1 MTTMKSLSNHNVD
14 HPASNIS
21 LVISFYHECVNNT
34 HRDLYKILTCET
46 RELLGLELRMN
57 TRKKNIMR
65 LACEC
70 ELMIDHRAAGDGDG
84 NRLGAKNRPRMGLTY
99 ARG

>member
-46 RELLGLELRMN
+46 PGFRATYEHEE
-57 TRKKNIMR
+57 KK
-65 LACEC
+65 
-70 ELMIDHRAAGDGDG
+70 
-84 NRLGAKNRPRMGLTY
+84 
-99 ARG
+99 